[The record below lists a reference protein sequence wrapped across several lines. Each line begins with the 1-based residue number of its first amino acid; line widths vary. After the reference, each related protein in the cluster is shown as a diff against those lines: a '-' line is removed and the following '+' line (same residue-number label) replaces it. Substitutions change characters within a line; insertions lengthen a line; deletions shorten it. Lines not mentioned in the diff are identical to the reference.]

1 VQWPYACVIVIVAIT
16 KLVGA
21 PPSAI
26 RLDEFFVHPEVLCKA
41 LEQYGIHPNPWAPI
55 GQGPHPASTPFD
67 CEYRGAPEDE
77 NHTTVFRVSGDY
89 AQRADILSLAVSVG
103 APSEWPAAQQEFL
116 RLVSGL
122 FNAIDKPPPAGLLR
136 AIKGRRYYLRRS
148 PYGVLW
154 FNFIAPMEPS
164 QRRTFWFRLSQ
175 GSVPVN
181 R

>member
-1 VQWPYACVIVIVAIT
+1 MQWLCACAIVIAATTELVA
-16 KLVGA
+16 A
-21 PPSAI
+21 PASAT
-26 RLDEFFVHPEVLCKA
+26 RPDEFFVHPEVLCKA

-55 GQGPHPASTPFD
+55 GLGPHPTSTPFD
-67 CEYRGAPEDE
+67 CEYRGAPEDR

-103 APSEWPAAQQEFL
+103 APSEWAAAQQEFL
-116 RLVSGL
+116 RLVAGL
-122 FNAIDKPPPAGLLR
+122 FNAIDKPEPAGLIR
-136 AIKGRRYYLRRS
+136 AINARRYYLKRS